1 MSTASSRRPFQAYS
15 ALAGAM
21 LVYFA
26 GCGNIVYSFGVFLP
40 LMCDEFGWTRAT
52 VGGAYSLMVVLM
64 GVLGPVAGFSVTR
77 FGTRKNI
84 VFGNLVCAL
93 GLAGL
98 SVIGDVWQLYLFF
111 GVAVGVGGSFGLLI
125 PSATVASNWFENRS
139 SFAVGLVLAA
149 GGIGGLAVP
158 PIVSEINVNI
168 GWQTGW
174 LVLAGLHV
182 VLAVFIAG
190 LLVGDKPEQLEPFAG
205 GPTGQE
211 ASQTTSR
218 SPMAYKTAVDWGTN
232 AALRTT
238 AFWLV
243 ALIGAA
249 HLFAVNTVLPHQV
262 AYIEDMGFSP
272 LAAASALGVLP
283 GMSIVGRLFFGPLEM
298 RLEVRHIATVFLT
311 GMLIAVLV
319 LHIADSLTSIYIYAV
334 LFGTCYGVV
343 AVARPALLIAFFG
356 RKNFAH
362 ILGWHLM
369 IATLVGAPAS
379 PIAGLIHDATGS
391 YSVAFFVTIAVL
403 AVGIVSSLVCKSPQ
417 VKERNPS

>member
-1 MSTASSRRPFQAYS
+1 
-15 ALAGAM
+15 
-21 LVYFA
+21 
-26 GCGNIVYSFGVFLP
+26 
-40 LMCDEFGWTRAT
+40 
-52 VGGAYSLMVVLM
+52 MVVLM
-64 GVLGPVAGFSVTR
+64 GVLGPLAGFSITR
-77 FGTRKNI
+77 FGPRKNI
-84 VFGNLVCAL
+84 VFGNLVSAI

-98 SVIGDVWQLYLFF
+98 SVTQDVWHLYLFF
-111 GVAVGVGGSFGLLI
+111 GVATGVGGSFGLLI

-139 SFAVGLVLAA
+139 AFAIGLVLAA
-149 GGIGGLAVP
+149 GGLGGLAVP
-158 PIVSEINVNI
+158 PMISELNVNM

-174 LVLAGLHV
+174 LVLAGIHV
-182 VLAVFIAG
+182 VLAVFVAG
-190 LLVGDKPEQLEPFAG
+190 LLVGDKPEQLEPLAG

-211 ASQTTSR
+211 VNQTTSH
-218 SPMAYKTAVDWGTN
+218 SPMAYKTAVDWGTH
-232 AALRTT
+232 AALRTMT
-238 AFWLV
+238 FWLV

-262 AYIEDMGFSP
+262 AYIEDIGFSP

-298 RLEVRHIATVFLT
+298 RLGVRHMVTVFLT

-334 LFGTCYGVV
+334 LFGTSYGVV

-403 AVGIVSSLVCKSPQ
+403 AAGIVSSLVCKSPQ
-417 VKERNPS
+417 LKERNPS